1 MKSRLLISGMA
12 WVLALACVAAP
23 LIIRTHFEAELR
35 QDRETLRA
43 QTERL
48 QALRS
53 RKARTPSVSNSANA
67 LSSEELSEL
76 LRLRA
81 QVGLL
86 REQTNVMERLR
97 LENARR
103 KSKSEEQTG
112 TPKSAARLAEELS
125 ADTVACM
132 ANILEELPSACER
145 FATEHDG
152 KAASDFVELRNYLTR
167 DGHRLTGV
175 YTFEFVREQGPRPGD
190 ALILREISPRSKDGK
205 NVRVYGFADGRAVEM
220 SFHDEE
226 QYDGR
231 DQIRWERAQL
241 GLPPPVFQE
250 PR

>member
-1 MKSRLLISGMA
+1 MRGVS
-12 WVLALACVAAP
+12 
-23 LIIRTHFEAELR
+23 
-35 QDRETLRA
+35 
-43 QTERL
+43 
-48 QALRS
+48 RS
-53 RKARTPSVSNSANA
+53 RKSRRGRRNPQRDLLKNCPRTRSPAWRTFWKNCHPHANA
-67 LSSEELSEL
+67 SP
-76 LRLRA
+76 
-81 QVGLL
+81 Q
-86 REQTNVMERLR
+86 
-97 LENARR
+97 
-103 KSKSEEQTG
+103 
-112 TPKSAARLAEELS
+112 
-125 ADTVACM
+125 
-132 ANILEELPSACER
+132 
-145 FATEHDG
+145 HDG

-250 PR
+250 SR